1 MSGLPT
7 SGLPTGGQS
16 WGGQSWVNQSSG
28 LPTPTIMFFMNCLC
42 LIWVLGECWE
52 HGQYIQ
58 SQYFEEQS
66 NSCNFMRHLITHSG
80 EKSTNAT
87 NLTMHPLGQAIWG
100 TNANSV
106 ILYPT
111 RQEIW
116 GDIWKHAVEKSQTK
130 VTSAIICPLVH
141 TTWGL
146 IWKHIVE
153 KLNKWN
159 QCEYAY
165 KQMQPIW
172 GHICIHTVEKS
183 YTNVTGVTWPPL
195 G

>member
-1 MSGLPT
+1 MLINRWLVFWMLLRWAILSP
-7 SGLPTGGQS
+7 SVIRIAHPNYY
-16 WGGQSWVNQSSG
+16 V
-28 LPTPTIMFFMNCLC
+28 FFMNYLC
-42 LIWVLGECWE
+42 LKCALCA
-52 HGQYIQ
+52 
-58 SQYFEEQS
+58 YFDAQS
-66 NSCNFMRHLITHSG
+66 NSCNFVIHLIMHSV

-116 GDIWKHAVEKSQTK
+116 GDIWKHAVEKSQTQ

-141 TTWGL
+141 TIWGL

-165 KQMQPIW
+165 KQMQTIW
-172 GHICIHTVEKS
+172 GHIWKHTVDKS

-195 G
+195 GQILDLD